1 MPMPDVRRI
10 DQRFGRWDELLVLIR
25 EAFAEMEG
33 RIDPPSSVLRLTTT
47 VLRLTT
53 TAIAAQAA
61 SGAVFVAEEDG
72 ALVGS
77 LFAESRG
84 EALYLSKLAVRADR
98 RGRGLARALIE
109 VAAAEAR
116 SMGLGALEI
125 ETRIELTGN
134 HAAFAAM
141 GFIKTG
147 ENAHPGYDRPTSIA
161 MRRIL

>member
-47 VLRLTT
+47 
-53 TAIAAQAA
+53 AIAAQAA

-77 LFAESRG
+77 LFAEPRG

>member
-33 RIDPPSSVLRLTTT
+33 RIDPPSS